1 MAQTPLL
8 GDENTPLHTGLG
20 GGTGFEGATPRH
32 QVSFT
37 PDPLA
42 TPLHSGT
49 SDISATPR
57 TDFNNATPLRT
68 PMRDNLS
75 INPVD
80 GFSTIGNTPREQRL
94 RDNSAKRA
102 LKAGFSSL
110 PKPENNFELLVP
122 EEDEDGENLA
132 GTTTAEED
140 AAERDAKLQRQREEA
155 GRHWRDGPHSFSLAC
170 QDRQM

>member
-1 MAQTPLL
+1 
-8 GDENTPLHTGLG
+8 
-20 GGTGFEGATPRH
+20 
-32 QVSFT
+32 
-37 PDPLA
+37 
-42 TPLHSGT
+42 
-49 SDISATPR
+49 
-57 TDFNNATPLRT
+57 
-68 PMRDNLS
+68 MRDNLS